1 MRNRTG
7 SSVVV
12 WLAALFALA
21 AALPAANAESIWDR
35 KKQDAAFLYSDN
47 VAADVGDCIT
57 VLIADQSTFKLEGE
71 REMEKKTS
79 HSGSLYFESPI
90 VDMEIPAG
98 ALRQQSSRKMEGS
111 DEYTGNRQFS
121 DSITVTVRDMLPN
134 GNMVIAGR
142 NERVI
147 AGETVVT
154 VLNGIVRPEDVSGAN
169 SISSRMVA
177 HLNIRYETGGSSDAY
192 IKEGIV
198 NRILSYVWPF

>member
-1 MRNRTG
+1 MRNRTS
-7 SSVVV
+7 SSVVI

-57 VLIADQSTFKLEGE
+57 VLVADRSTFKLEGE
-71 REMEKKTS
+71 REMEKTTS
-79 HSGSLYFESPI
+79 HSGSLHFESPI

-98 ALRQQSSRKMEGS
+98 NLRQQSFRMMEGS

-147 AGETVVT
+147 AGETIVT
-154 VLNGIVRPEDVSGAN
+154 VLNGVVRPEDVSGAN
-169 SISSRMVA
+169 TISSRVVA
-177 HLNIRYETGGSSDAY
+177 HLNIRYETAGSSDAY

-198 NRILSYVWPF
+198 NRLLSYVWPF